1 MNKIKKFQFVFETKN
16 ESLKGSFEKKY
27 EFALYWYFVHVTDF
41 TDTLSYRRI
50 PCGSNPHRNSVS
62 LLFWNVQKDVIF

>member
-1 MNKIKKFQFVFETKN
+1 MNKIKKSQFVFETKN

-41 TDTLSYRRI
+41 TDTLSYRFI
-50 PCGSNPHRNSVS
+50 PESPAVVTHTETLCHCCFGM
-62 LLFWNVQKDVIF
+62 FKKM